1 MRMSRPALRR
11 EHAARHILRGALCKI
26 TKDVIDAKGSFLLRA
41 LRRIAPSLFTWSDV
55 PPVLVW
61 DLHDYRI

>member
-26 TKDVIDAKGSFLLRA
+26 TTDVIDAEGSFLLRA
-41 LRRIAPSLFTWSDV
+41 LRRITPPLFARTDV
-55 PPVLVW
+55 PAVLVW